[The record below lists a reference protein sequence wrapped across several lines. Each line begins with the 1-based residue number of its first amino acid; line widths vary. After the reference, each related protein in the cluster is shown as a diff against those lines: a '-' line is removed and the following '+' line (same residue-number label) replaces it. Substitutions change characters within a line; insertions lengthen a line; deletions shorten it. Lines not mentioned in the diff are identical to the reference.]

1 MRRLNVVTRLIQREP
16 VAFQGCVQ
24 ATLAALVGF
33 GVVNWSTEQV
43 GLMLAVVAAFL
54 ALYTRAMVSPT
65 SAMAPTVQDHD
76 PEKGDPRGGAP
87 VAAQPAGPPDT
98 QVRIPGR

>member
-1 MRRLNVVTRLIQREP
+1 MRRLSVVTRLIQREP

-33 GVVNWSTEQV
+33 GVVNWNNEQV

-54 ALYTRAMVSPT
+54 ALYTRAVVSPT
-65 SAMAPTVQDHD
+65 STLGTPAAGSGEPHAATPATPATPD
-76 PEKGDPRGGAP
+76 P
-87 VAAQPAGPPDT
+87 
-98 QVRIPGR
+98 QVRL

>member
-1 MRRLNVVTRLIQREP
+1 MRQFNVVTRFIRREP

-33 GVVNWSTEQV
+33 GVITWSSEQV

-54 ALYTRAMVSPT
+54 ALFTRASVRPT
-65 SAMAPTVQDHD
+65 ISTETTVMPEMDKSA
-76 PEKGDPRGGAP
+76 PEVGAS
-87 VAAQPAGPPDT
+87 
-98 QVRIPGR
+98 R

>member
-1 MRRLNVVTRLIQREP
+1 MRTINVVTRLIRREP

-33 GVVNWSTEQV
+33 GVVTWSSEQV

-54 ALYTRAMVSPT
+54 ALLTRAGVTPT
-65 SAMAPTVQDHD
+65 AGAEPATR
-76 PEKGDPRGGAP
+76 PEDAVDADAEVR
-87 VAAQPAGPPDT
+87 VA
-98 QVRIPGR
+98 R

>member
-1 MRRLNVVTRLIQREP
+1 MKTISTITRLVRHEP

-33 GVVNWSTEQV
+33 GVVHWSAEQV

-54 ALYTRAMVSPT
+54 ALFTRSQVTPNVQVASKAQ
-65 SAMAPTVQDHD
+65 AMA
-76 PEKGDPRGGAP
+76 E
-87 VAAQPAGPPDT
+87 AQTTTATTDVGPPPQAETGRTLAGP
-98 QVRIPGR
+98 

>member
-1 MRRLNVVTRLIQREP
+1 MKRLSVVTRLIQREP

-33 GVVNWSTEQV
+33 GVVNLSSEQI

-54 ALYTRAMVSPT
+54 ALYTRAVVSPT
-65 SAMAPTVQDHD
+65 STLAPTGQAHEVR
-76 PEKGDPRGGAP
+76 GDLRASAP
-87 VAAQPAGPPDT
+87 VAAEPAGSADT
-98 QVRIPGR
+98 QVRVPGR

>member
-1 MRRLNVVTRLIQREP
+1 MRRLSVVTRLIQREP

-33 GVVNWSTEQV
+33 GVINWNNEQI

-54 ALYTRAMVSPT
+54 ALYTRAVVSPT
-65 SAMAPTVQDHD
+65 STLGTLPA
-76 PEKGDPRGGAP
+76 GSGAP
-87 VAAQPAGPPDT
+87 HADAPADN
-98 QVRIPGR
+98 QVRA

>member
-1 MRRLNVVTRLIQREP
+1 MRRLSVVTRLIQREP

-33 GVVNWSTEQV
+33 GVVNWSSEQI

-54 ALYTRAMVSPT
+54 ALYTRAVVSPT
-65 SAMAPTVQDHD
+65 STLGTPA
-76 PEKGDPRGGAP
+76 
-87 VAAQPAGPPDT
+87 AGPRAEVPTAPDP
-98 QVRIPGR
+98 QVSAASPRR

>member
-1 MRRLNVVTRLIQREP
+1 MRTLNVVTRLIRREP

-33 GVVNWSTEQV
+33 GVVTWSSEQI

-54 ALYTRAMVSPT
+54 ALFTRANVTPT
-65 SAMAPTVQDHD
+65 SGLKAGDRVHAESDAPD
-76 PEKGDPRGGAP
+76 PEASLRGSTG
-87 VAAQPAGPPDT
+87 
-98 QVRIPGR
+98 